1 MTPPCIVQPVSTGC
15 PWLHLLFSVSFVDL
29 ATGLLAQALYSWK
42 PALDDLILS
51 SDTGFLE
58 HFSLLRANLPLLP
71 TPCPQQESQ
80 LLPSKS
86 PSQSFIGRVIS
97 PQAFLTGPLD
107 KPEQLRPHGHT
118 FNSQI
123 SGPPCEGK
131 HLPHNLTL
139 MDALH
144 GRTRLQCPL
153 QALPTALPRP
163 HPPPS
168 SPLALSSLLNH
179 QTLWK
184 SCLHMLSPHP
194 HLLLTPQPTPN
205 WIPFSP
211 IHSFIHSSKSIS
223 TQHHI
228 LWVPRGKFLL
238 LRSPAPSWSLS
249 LMDTHF

>member
-1 MTPPCIVQPVSTGC
+1 M
-15 PWLHLLFSVSFVDL
+15 DL

-118 FNSQI
+118 FNSQT

-131 HLPHNLTL
+131 HLPHNLTH

-144 GRTRLQCPL
+144 DAHACSVHSRLFL
-153 QALPTALPRP
+153 QPSLNPTLP
-163 HPPPS
+163 
-168 SPLALSSLLNH
+168 
-179 QTLWK
+179 
-184 SCLHMLSPHP
+184 
-194 HLLLTPQPTPN
+194 
-205 WIPFSP
+205 
-211 IHSFIHSSKSIS
+211 
-223 TQHHI
+223 
-228 LWVPRGKFLL
+228 
-238 LRSPAPSWSLS
+238 PAPLYLPLPS
-249 LMDTHF
+249 